1 MFYRLYLKRKLQKN
15 SSEYIC
21 IFIIIIIAAMLIVIP
36 SLFLDS
42 IRYGEKLHVEYLTDG
57 YDAVLVGAKESDEA
71 YFNEVEGIHCQYKSG
86 NICIT
91 IDDNVDRDYTVN
103 HISYIVNINS
113 LDIDVYSYD
122 YKGDAPSELIFLID
136 VVCIVFT
143 IIGMVTIYF
152 AYNLVVERRRHEIA
166 ELIKLGICRKT
177 LKTVL
182 LLELF
187 MLGIPALLI
196 ATILSTS
203 IVKAVIAAFFV
214 KSDFYVWIVYNF
226 SIRSMI
232 LLVIDSSVALV
243 GSFELSWRKIV
254 RGVSSEYYEEEKYDH
269 RYINSGISQK
279 HTSSNLFLTK
289 VLLVR
294 EKKYSL
300 PCNVI
305 TIVTVTII
313 TFVVLLTG
321 VLSTDYG
328 DVDVTIN
335 ANVANLFERG
345 EEIENCFA
353 ELSLMPYFS
362 AIDYETDYNGFV
374 AELNSSKSIYKTY
387 AIIDNIR
394 YSHISLTVPD
404 ENESE
409 HLDLYDALV
418 PEGTNMTIFKDNKLN
433 LKSISSLSHHDSDMP
448 ENYAINIVGTYK
460 ETAQHSD
467 FLNVYVSEETFFAVT
482 GFKPIK
488 RAAYLKIDEKKYDL
502 NVVMDELRSTFK
514 DNSLFSI
521 VNNRE
526 TRNEQMNNDR
536 VIMALMNVVN
546 GIIMVGGSILI
557 YVFATLETIKNKS
570 VFKKMIR
577 IGIDSR
583 NLIMP
588 VVITALVKCI
598 GTYITGI
605 ILSGGAALIIS
616 RVTRTRLCFNP
627 YIIMIYFMLFVVVAL
642 LYVMPSIIPIK
653 KLIWQ
658 GGENDI
664 LKM

>member
-36 SLFLDS
+36 SVFLDS

-103 HISYIVNINS
+103 HISYIVNTNS

-196 ATILSTS
+196 ATILSAS

-353 ELSLMPYFS
+353 ELRFMPYFS

-387 AIIDNIR
+387 TIIDNIR

-404 ENESE
+404 ENESG

-433 LKSISSLSHHDSDMP
+433 LKSINSLSHHDSDMP
-448 ENYAINIVGTYK
+448 ENYTINIVGTYK

-488 RAAYLKIDEKKYDL
+488 RVAYLKIDEKYDL

-526 TRNEQMNNDR
+526 IRNEQMNNDR

-546 GIIMVGGSILI
+546 GIIMVSGAILI

-583 NLIMP
+583 NLITP
-588 VVITALVKCI
+588 VVITALVKCT

-616 RVTRTRLCFNP
+616 RVTSTRLSFNP
-627 YIIMIYFMLFVVVAL
+627 YIIMIYFILFVVVAL
-642 LYVMPSIIPIK
+642 LYVMPAIIPVK

>member
-1 MFYRLYLKRKLQKN
+1 
-15 SSEYIC
+15 
-21 IFIIIIIAAMLIVIP
+21 MLIVIP
-36 SLFLDS
+36 SVFLDS

-91 IDDNVDRDYTVN
+91 IDGNVDREYTVN
-103 HISYIVNINS
+103 HISYIVNTNS

-136 VVCIVFT
+136 VVCVVFT

-187 MLGIPALLI
+187 MLGIPALFI

-214 KSDFYVWIVYNF
+214 KSDFYVWIVYNL
-226 SIRSMI
+226 SIRSII

-269 RYINSGISQK
+269 RYINTGICK
-279 HTSSNLFLTK
+279 KNTSSNLFLTK

-305 TIVTVTII
+305 TIVTVTVI

-335 ANVANLFERG
+335 ANAANLFERG
-345 EEIENCFA
+345 EKIENCFA

-394 YSHISLTVPD
+394 YSHISLTVLD

-433 LKSISSLSHHDSDMP
+433 LKSISSLSHHDNDMP

-460 ETAQHSD
+460 ENAQ
-467 FLNVYVSEETFFAVT
+467 Y
-482 GFKPIK
+482 
-488 RAAYLKIDEKKYDL
+488 
-502 NVVMDELRSTFK
+502 
-514 DNSLFSI
+514 
-521 VNNRE
+521 
-526 TRNEQMNNDR
+526 
-536 VIMALMNVVN
+536 
-546 GIIMVGGSILI
+546 
-557 YVFATLETIKNKS
+557 
-570 VFKKMIR
+570 
-577 IGIDSR
+577 
-583 NLIMP
+583 
-588 VVITALVKCI
+588 
-598 GTYITGI
+598 
-605 ILSGGAALIIS
+605 
-616 RVTRTRLCFNP
+616 
-627 YIIMIYFMLFVVVAL
+627 
-642 LYVMPSIIPIK
+642 
-653 KLIWQ
+653 
-658 GGENDI
+658 
-664 LKM
+664 

>member
-1 MFYRLYLKRKLQKN
+1 M
-15 SSEYIC
+15 
-21 IFIIIIIAAMLIVIP
+21 
-36 SLFLDS
+36 
-42 IRYGEKLHVEYLTDG
+42 
-57 YDAVLVGAKESDEA
+57 
-71 YFNEVEGIHCQYKSG
+71 
-86 NICIT
+86 
-91 IDDNVDRDYTVN
+91 
-103 HISYIVNINS
+103 
-113 LDIDVYSYD
+113 
-122 YKGDAPSELIFLID
+122 
-136 VVCIVFT
+136 
-143 IIGMVTIYF
+143 
-152 AYNLVVERRRHEIA
+152 
-166 ELIKLGICRKT
+166 
-177 LKTVL
+177 
-182 LLELF
+182 
-187 MLGIPALLI
+187 
-196 ATILSTS
+196 
-203 IVKAVIAAFFV
+203 
-214 KSDFYVWIVYNF
+214 
-226 SIRSMI
+226 
-232 LLVIDSSVALV
+232 
-243 GSFELSWRKIV
+243 
-254 RGVSSEYYEEEKYDH
+254 
-269 RYINSGISQK
+269 
-279 HTSSNLFLTK
+279 
-289 VLLVR
+289 
-294 EKKYSL
+294 
-300 PCNVI
+300 
-305 TIVTVTII
+305 TII

-353 ELSLMPYFS
+353 ELRFMPYFS

-488 RAAYLKIDEKKYDL
+488 RVAYLKIDEKYDL

-526 TRNEQMNNDR
+526 IRNEQMNNDR

-546 GIIMVGGSILI
+546 GIIMVSGAILI
-557 YVFATLETIKNKS
+557 YVFATLETIKTNPCS
-570 VFKKMIR
+570 KK
-577 IGIDSR
+577 
-583 NLIMP
+583 
-588 VVITALVKCI
+588 
-598 GTYITGI
+598 
-605 ILSGGAALIIS
+605 
-616 RVTRTRLCFNP
+616 
-627 YIIMIYFMLFVVVAL
+627 
-642 LYVMPSIIPIK
+642 
-653 KLIWQ
+653 
-658 GGENDI
+658 
-664 LKM
+664 